1 MATEVLREGAATRSP
16 DAVTDSRR
24 RLMRDSLAIA
34 AYAFPVGLVYG
45 LATLQAHFS
54 ALDVIVACFVVL
66 GGGAQF
72 AAAGMVKDGAPWVA
86 IAGVT
91 LLINARHLLYS
102 AAIAPYTSERPL
114 RERAFMAHFLMDES
128 FALSL
133 AHFRRI
139 GGFDRRAYWIAVLA
153 VLIPW
158 PLGSITGY
166 LAAGSVDIGRLG
178 LDVAFPA
185 AMAALSLG
193 MVSGRRDV
201 AAVGGAVIVALG
213 AGLVGGAS
221 VGLVAGAVLGPVFGL
236 MVRPSDHDQSNEP
249 ERAEPAAEAG
259 LP

>member
-1 MATEVLREGAATRSP
+1 MEMNARPAGAAAGPP
-16 DAVTDSRR
+16 DAVADSRR

-34 AYAFPVGLVYG
+34 SYAFPVGLVYG

-54 ALDVIVACFVVL
+54 APDVIVACLVVL

-72 AAAGMVKDGAPWVA
+72 AAAGMVKDGAPWAA
-86 IAGVT
+86 IVGVT

-102 AAIAPYTSERPL
+102 AAIAPYTADRPL

-158 PLGSITGY
+158 PLGSIAGY
-166 LAAGSVDIGRLG
+166 LAAGSVDIQRLG
-178 LDVAFPA
+178 LDIAFPA

-201 AAVGGAVIVALG
+201 AAVAGAVVVALG

-221 VGLVAGAVLGPVFGL
+221 VGLIAGATLGPVFGL
-236 MVRPSDHDQSNEP
+236 MVRPSEHDQSSEP